1 MQQKIEEKRNV
12 RRIEVY
18 PAKAE
23 VGKQTVRV
31 AAYCR
36 VSTDKNAQQSSL
48 NNQIDLFHK
57 KIAQHAGWELVKIYT
72 DRGISGT
79 NAGKRTGFM
88 EMIGDCEKGRIDVV
102 ITKSISRFARN
113 TLDCIGYV
121 RKLNGMGVHVIFEEE
136 NLDTSSAF
144 SEMMLTILAAFAQE
158 ESISISSNMIWSY
171 RKRYAQGECRWTF
184 LYGYRKQ
191 EDGTIVV
198 EEEEARVVAAVFDWF
213 VHGMSKREICERL
226 NEKGLSSPGGKA
238 WRPAHVLALLNNERY
253 TGDVMLQKYVVVDH
267 LSHKRV
273 KNSGQAPQ
281 YLVEGQHPAIVSR
294 QVYAWARR
302 INELR
307 DTRSGSPQYPYDKR
321 LRCPCCGQQ
330 LIHGATY
337 DKSKGAGWMCF
348 GEKGCRQY
356 VLLDKYIDAAV
367 LEACGQKRLRDT
379 LIEEEMISV
388 EYYWLDKYVERICI
402 GSTQA
407 QREDYRTVRYFAEV
421 TVTWKDD
428 TATKG
433 TVHFTKRTT
442 PERCAATYQA
452 MLERISAGERRAAHS
467 NMVGLGP
474 LTAKGAQEKK
484 EEAQS

>member
-1 MQQKIEEKRNV
+1 MQQKIKEKGTL
-12 RRIEVY
+12 RRIEVH
-18 PAKAE
+18 PARTE
-23 VGKQTVRV
+23 VARETVRV

-79 NAGKRTGFM
+79 SAGKRTGFM
-88 EMIGDCEKGRIDVV
+88 EMIHDCEKGKIDVV
-102 ITKSISRFARN
+102 MTKSISRFARN

-136 NLDTSSAF
+136 NLDTSNAF

-184 LYGYRKQ
+184 LYGYRRQ
-191 EDGTIVV
+191 TDGTVVV
-198 EEEEARVVAAVFDWF
+198 EQEEARVVAAVFDWF
-213 VHGMSKREICERL
+213 VHGVSKRKICDRL
-226 NEKGLSSPGGKA
+226 NAKGLSSPGGKV

-273 KNSGQAPQ
+273 KNEGQAPQ
-281 YLVEGQHPAIVSR
+281 YLVEGQHPAIVSH
-294 QVYAWARR
+294 QMYAWARR

-307 DTRSGSPQYPYDKR
+307 DTRTGSPQYPYDR
-321 LRCPCCGQQ
+321 LLRCPCCGQQ

-337 DKSKGAGWMCF
+337 DQSKGSGWMCF
-348 GEKGCRQY
+348 GERGCRQY

-367 LEACGQKRLRDT
+367 LEACQGRQAQDGWLKET
-379 LIEEEMISV
+379 IATV
-388 EYYWLDKYVERICI
+388 EYYWLNLYVKQICI
-402 GSTQA
+402 GPTQT
-407 QREDYRTVRYFAEV
+407 QRKNYRTVQYHAEV
-421 TVTWKDD
+421 TVTWRDG
-428 TATKG
+428 TETKG
-433 TVHFTKRTT
+433 TAHFTKRTT
-442 PERCAATYQA
+442 PERCAETYRA
-452 MLERISAGERRAAHS
+452 MLERIQAGERRVKHS
-467 NMVGLGP
+467 NMAGLDQEA
-474 LTAKGAQEKK
+474 LQKVWAKEREVQ
-484 EEAQS
+484 Q